1 MVADRMTD
9 RIHKVSVIIP
19 TYNRKNL
26 LREALHSLF
35 QQSYPKEKY
44 EIIVVDNSSTD
55 GTEQM
60 ITELL
65 KKAPCG
71 LKYFRKK
78 NEGPAPARNLGMQ
91 CAEGSVIAF
100 TDSDCLASPDW
111 IEKGVQ
117 AFDADDIAF
126 VSGKILPKPDMPVS
140 FFSPFNYVLSE
151 HPIYPTNNIFYR
163 KDILDSSGGFDT
175 RFSYPSG
182 GEDAELAWR
191 IKRKGWKNIFSQDLI
206 IFHEVHRF
214 TLLDIIFREI
224 WRWRRIP
231 FVVKEVPELRENL
244 LYLRVF
250 MSRRVPFLYLSFLG
264 IVSAIIFGEGI
275 LLTLAAPYLYY
286 LVKAIAPEVNG
297 LLGIVKGLV
306 KMNILLI
313 ADLVAAFTY
322 AYGSIKYR
330 SVVL

>member
-1 MVADRMTD
+1 MSERA
-9 RIHKVSVIIP
+9 HNVSVIIP
-19 TYNRKNL
+19 TYNRKDL
-26 LREALHSLF
+26 LREAMHSLF
-35 QQSYPKEKY
+35 RQSYPKENY
-44 EIIVVDNSSTD
+44 EIMIVDNSSSD

-60 ITELL
+60 VEELQYS
-65 KKAPCG
+65 APCRIR
-71 LKYFRKK
+71 YFRKE
-78 NEGPAPARNLGMQ
+78 NEGPAPARNLGIQ
-91 CAEGSVIAF
+91 NAEGRIIAF
-100 TDSDCLASPDW
+100 TDSDCSAPPDW
-111 IEKGVQ
+111 IEKGAQ
-117 AFDADDIAF
+117 AFNADDVAF
-126 VSGKILPKPDMPVS
+126 VSGKILPKPGIPIT
-140 FFSPFNYVLSE
+140 FFSPFHYVLEE

-163 KDILDSSGGFDT
+163 RDILVSSGGFDN

-191 IKRKGWKNIFSQDLI
+191 IKRKGWRNVFSQDLI

-231 FVVKEVPELRENL
+231 LVVKEVPELRDNL

-250 MSRRVPFLYLSFLG
+250 MSRRVPFLYLSILG
-264 IVSAIIFGEGI
+264 ILLAIIFGEGI
-275 LLTLAAPYLYY
+275 FLTLASPYLYY
-286 LVKAIAPEVNG
+286 LIKAIAPGING

-313 ADLVAAFTY
+313 SDLFAAFTY